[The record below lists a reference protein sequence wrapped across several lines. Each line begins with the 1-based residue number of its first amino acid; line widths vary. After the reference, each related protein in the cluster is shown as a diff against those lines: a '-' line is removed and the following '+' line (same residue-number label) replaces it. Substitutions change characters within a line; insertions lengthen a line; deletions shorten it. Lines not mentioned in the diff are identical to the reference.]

1 MAYFSF
7 AKLRKLILAKNFYLK
22 VIQFDLPAITKYF
35 VKWVIYQKP
44 NQRIGKHLLAM
55 FKDTHRG
62 KTTSNKTPAQTK
74 STNMGIW
81 VVGTSNQLFKK
92 GS

>member
-1 MAYFSF
+1 M
-7 AKLRKLILAKNFYLK
+7 RKLILAKNFYLK
-22 VIQFDLPAITKYF
+22 VTQFDLQAVTKYF

-44 NQRIGKHLLAM
+44 NQRIDKHLLAM
-55 FKDTHRG
+55 FKDTHRE

-74 STNMGIW
+74 GTNMDIW